1 MKKTMFFLTCLIAY
15 SLLLFGSPRVKAQ
28 VVINEVFPNPDGSS
42 ELNEFI
48 ELFNLGVE
56 SVTITGWQISDTQG
70 AIKTYVIS
78 EGTLDSGAYLSFRRS
93 TTGIALNN
101 TGDGVELK
109 DASGVLKN
117 SMSFG
122 ETKENRSFSRIPN
135 GTGDFVADTDVTEL
149 SANTAPSTPEATSP
163 PQVSTPSPA
172 PILIT
177 ASPSPTKTPSPTKS
191 PTPTPTKTPAVTKTA
206 APLGKI
212 STPVAT
218 VSAQTSEVL
227 GVQVTPDNSKNS
239 TREPPI
245 NTKNK
250 ISFLPFI
257 LVFIGLCFIAVPVFS
272 IIKNVKKGYTGES
285 EEQGSDIS

>member
-15 SLLLFGSPRVKAQ
+15 LLFLFNPPRVKAQ

-42 ELNEFI
+42 EPTEFI

-56 SVTITGWQISDTQG
+56 SVTITDWQISDTQG
-70 AIKTYVIS
+70 AIKTYIIP
-78 EGTLDSGAYLSFRRS
+78 EGILGPGAYLSFRRS

-109 DASGVLKN
+109 DVSGVLKN

-122 ETKENRSFSRIPN
+122 ETKEDRSLSRIPN

-149 SANTAPSTPEATSP
+149 SVNTAPSTPEATAT
-163 PQVSTPSPA
+163 PQAPTPSSA

-177 ASPSPTKTPSPTKS
+177 ASPSPTKTPAPTKS
-191 PTPTPTKTPAVTKTA
+191 PTPTPTKTPAIAKTA
-206 APLGKI
+206 VPLGKI

-227 GVQVTPDNSKNS
+227 GVGVAPDNSKDS
-239 TREPPI
+239 TREPLI

-285 EEQGSDIS
+285 EEQDSDIS